1 MANKISLDA
10 HKHLSKSEIISHL
23 ENVEYI
29 IMAAPNPDERSA
41 FPIHFTICLNT
52 SDALPH
58 DIQAAVLDKFCDQY
72 AITNVEKLLSELA
85 KVGFAETSEE
95 TMMPMHLFKPE
106 DQKNIPGV
114 TMHIMDFL
122 GNSTGFDEVKKED
135 QTGWS
140 YSYNEA

>member
-10 HKHLSKSEIISHL
+10 HKHLSKSEIITHL

-29 IMAAPNPDERSA
+29 IMAAPNPAEHSK
-41 FPIHFTICLNT
+41 FPIHFTIFLNT
-52 SDALPH
+52 SDPLPQ
-58 DIQAAVLDKFCDQY
+58 DIQKAVLDKFCDQF
-72 AITNVEKLLSELA
+72 AITKVDQLLSELA

-106 DQKNIPGV
+106 DQAKIPGV
-114 TMHIMDFL
+114 VMHIMDFL
-122 GNSTGFDEVKKED
+122 GDSTAFDEVKKED
-135 QTGWS
+135 KTGWS